1 VIRDVAQLEDGAV
14 LRGEVGVVGAGFA
27 GLELTHYL
35 ERHGVRVVLLES
47 GRLDFDPRTQQLA
60 HVYSVGKPIWEPDP
74 EHELTPYLRPEV
86 RGEARIRQFGGT
98 SNTWTGKW
106 RIFDEL
112 DFEERPWVPHSGWP
126 ISFEELRPFYG
137 AAVRDYGL
145 AEFDEFERS
154 EGVYRLRTAAG
165 RGGLEVSCHVWQ
177 RKTLRLAGRF
187 TSRLSQAKLV
197 DVVLG
202 ANATE
207 IVLAESLDRVRSIV
221 FRSLE
226 GGRYELEAEQF
237 VLAVGGMEGPRLLL
251 ASNNQLAAGV
261 GNEHD
266 LVGRFHANHPKHKQG
281 VLWPTRKLAKPVEVG
296 TADHMRPSYHV
307 TFQLS
312 HKEQRDRAVLNHALR
327 LIPKYRHD
335 LDYPAERA
343 QALRD
348 GLRGRSSS
356 QTARAAL
363 ALARSPR
370 ALGKVMS
377 KTLHRGHGGR
387 LDHYALTMY
396 FEQAP
401 NPESRVYLAD
411 ERDPLGMPKL
421 VVDWR
426 LNSLDR
432 ESFERTLQGL
442 REGFDRAGLGR
453 LDFQSLTLDETFDA
467 AHHIGATRMA
477 TTPTAGVVDA
487 QCRVFSTHN
496 LFIASSSV
504 FPTGSS
510 MAPTL
515 TIVALARRLA
525 AHLLER
531 RAAWGRTTSSVAP

>member
-1 VIRDVAQLEDGAV
+1 
-14 LRGEVGVVGAGFA
+14 VVGAGFA

-35 ERHGVRVVLLES
+35 ERHGMRVVLLES
-47 GRLDFDPRTQQLA
+47 GRLDFDPKTQQLA
-60 HVYSVGKPIWEPDP
+60 HVHSVGKPIREPDP
-74 EHELTPYLRPEV
+74 EHELPPYLKPEV

-106 RIFDEL
+106 RIFDAL
-112 DFEERPWVPHSGWP
+112 DFEKRPWVPHSGWP
-126 ISFEELRPFYG
+126 VTLEELRPFYA

-154 EGVYRLRTAAG
+154 EGVRRLRTAAT

-177 RKTLRLAGRF
+177 NKPLRLARRF
-187 TSRLSQAKLV
+187 ASELSQAKLV

-207 IVLAESLDRVRSIV
+207 IILDDGLERVTSIA

-226 GGRYELEAEQF
+226 GRRHEVQAEDF

-251 ASNNQLAAGV
+251 ASSNQLAAGV

-281 VLWPTRKLAKPVEVG
+281 VLWPSRELASPTKVG
-296 TADHMRPSYHV
+296 TADHMRPSYHA

-312 HKEQRDRAVLNHALR
+312 HKEQRERAVLNHALR
-327 LIPKYRHD
+327 LIPKYRYD
-335 LDYPAERA
+335 VGYPAERA
-343 QALRD
+343 RALRD
-348 GLRGRSSS
+348 GVRGRSPSR
-356 QTARAAL
+356 TARGAL
-363 ALARSPR
+363 ALAKSPR
-370 ALGKVMS
+370 SLGKVMS
-377 KTLHRGHGGR
+377 KTLHRGHRGR

-396 FEQAP
+396 VEQAP
-401 NPESRVYLAD
+401 NPESRVYLAA

-453 LDFQSLTLDETFDA
+453 LDFQSVTVDDTFDA

-477 TTPTAGVVDA
+477 TTPTAGVVDPD
-487 QCRVFSTHN
+487 CRVFSTQN

-504 FPTGSS
+504 FPSGSS

-515 TIVALARRLA
+515 TIVALARRLGE
-525 AHLLER
+525 HLLER
-531 RAAWGRTTSSVAP
+531 AVRGRPTASVRP